1 MISPT
6 PVHEKYPSEI
16 LPNTPGNTSSFFPSA
31 VPELSLV
38 LNPVF
43 PTQESDL
50 DLPIAIRKG
59 TRTFTRHPIS
69 NPMVTFLLN
78 IVFTTEISK
87 LVIPRSIKEALDD
100 QIWRFAVFEEMEA
113 LWKNDTWDVVKLPRE
128 KKIVGCKWVF
138 VVKSKADGTVKRYKA
153 ILVAKGFT
161 QTHGIDYQETFAP
174 VTKINS
180 IQVLLSLAVNA
191 NWPLYQLDVKNAFLN
206 VRPRR

>member
-1 MISPT
+1 M
-6 PVHEKYPSEI
+6 
-16 LPNTPGNTSSFFPSA
+16 
-31 VPELSLV
+31 
-38 LNPVF
+38 
-43 PTQESDL
+43 
-50 DLPIAIRKG
+50 
-59 TRTFTRHPIS
+59 
-69 NPMVTFLLN
+69 
-78 IVFTTEISK
+78 
-87 LVIPRSIKEALDD
+87 
-100 QIWRFAVFEEMEA
+100 
-113 LWKNDTWDVVKLPRE
+113 
-128 KKIVGCKWVF
+128 F